1 MAKRKLGSVKAVS
14 EVLITSADLAA
25 DVTGILPVANGGTGQ
40 STFTDGQLLI
50 GNTTGNT
57 LAKASLTPGTGIS
70 VTPGAGSISIAVA
83 APVVRTDQVNMYST
97 GVRQV
102 FAPNSTDPGLIV
114 GSTATDPSNVYDGG
128 IWFNSTSF
136 DLKYGDNGVV
146 RTVVNTNET
155 QTLTGKTIS
164 GASNTLS
171 VLGSQVNSGSV
182 SVSNG
187 GTGASL
193 SATGGT
199 GQYVKQAST
208 GAAFTVGVIPVA
220 DLPLLNGFTGATP
233 AMDDVIP
240 IYDTSAAANRDATLA
255 EVVGVGV
262 EGFIQGLL
270 LSYVSTTQIKI
281 SSGVAYIQ
289 STGKQLRL
297 AADSTISPSLSA
309 STWYHLYLYD
319 NAGTP
324 TIESSTTAPSAPW
337 IGTARSKT
345 SDTTRRYLGSFRTN
359 ASSQIQNF
367 LQTGSGSHCQFTWM
381 VDTGSVTRALSGG
394 TASSNTTIALA
405 NYVPSTCLNAFVRAI
420 NLGNQAVF
428 TDTTDTTGT
437 NPAASSGHLALG
449 GGAQAFL
456 FHPLNSSQEM
466 RYAFAPAPSSG
477 AFYLDVYGYLIG
489 R

>member
-1 MAKRKLGSVKAVS
+1 VRFQANGINLLNGRVTWDASETIFDLFGSGSPEGVVTASIGSVYRRS
-14 EVLITSADLAA
+14 NGSTSTTLY
-25 DVTGILPVANGGTGQ
+25 VKESG
-40 STFTDGQLLI
+40 
-50 GNTTGNT
+50 TGNT
-57 LAKASLTPGTGIS
+57 GW
-70 VTPGAGSISIAVA
+70 VAV
-83 APVVRTDQVNMYST
+83 
-97 GVRQV
+97 
-102 FAPNSTDPGLIV
+102 
-114 GSTATDPSNVYDGG
+114 GG
-128 IWFNSTSF
+128 
-136 DLKYGDNGVV
+136 
-146 RTVVNTNET
+146 
-155 QTLTGKTIS
+155 
-164 GASNTLS
+164 
-171 VLGSQVNSGSV
+171 
-182 SVSNG
+182 
-187 GTGASL
+187 
-193 SATGGT
+193 
-199 GQYVKQAST
+199 
-208 GAAFTVGVIPVA
+208 
-220 DLPLLNGFTGATP
+220 LPLLNGFTDATP

-420 NLGNQAVF
+420 NLGNQAIF